1 MRFKSKIIVII
12 TVLITTATC
21 YGVYSFFEMLKADEI
36 AEREQRLNNREAAIR
51 VAEKNV
57 ENKRI
62 IEAQRL
68 VELEK
73 ERLALEEKR
82 QNKKYLYA
90 KKFAEIDEYKKAQ
103 KAAKKKQS
111 ADRLMEDARE
121 LKNPEVLGG
130 RRTDEIQ
137 RATYLYIRNNP
148 KDFIGNYKTGN
159 FSAGFGGRGNFTK
172 GGANGLMLF
181 ATVGKNLKA
190 IKEII
195 AIGHDINA
203 KNKSGHTALMFASA
217 YNTAE
222 VVQFFLDEG
231 ADKSLKEYVS
241 EGNAL
246 HLAARYNPKPE
257 ILEVLLKAGFSLEET
272 DNQGNTPLLLAT
284 KYNQNIQV
292 VQKLVELGANVN
304 ATDNKGDVSYAYALD
319 RIKKKLSQLGAFL
332 KITDEL
338 NDKVL
343 DSLLPI

>member
-1 MRFKSKIIVII
+1 MRFKSKIIIII
-12 TVLITTATC
+12 TVLITTTAC
-21 YGVYSFFEMLKADEI
+21 YGVYSFFEMLKADEV
-36 AEREQRLNNREAAIR
+36 AERERVLDEREAAVR

-68 VELEK
+68 VELEE

-90 KKFAEIDEYKKAQ
+90 KKFAEIDEYKEAQ
-103 KAAKKKQS
+103 KAAKKKKY
-111 ADRLMEDARE
+111 ADRRIEDARE
-121 LKNPEVLGG
+121 LKNPEMLAGS
-130 RRTDEIQ
+130 RTDQIQ

-148 KDFIGNYKTGN
+148 KDFIGNYKTDG
-159 FSAGFGGRGNFTK
+159 SAYRGRGNFTK

-181 ATVGKNLKA
+181 ATVGQDTKA

-195 AIGHDINA
+195 AIGHDVNA
-203 KNKSGHTALMFASA
+203 KNKGGYTALMFASA
-217 YNTAE
+217 YNTADI
-222 VVQFFLDEG
+222 VQFFIDEG
-231 ADKSLKEYVS
+231 ADKSAKEYIT

-246 HLAARYNPKPE
+246 HVAARYNPKPE
-257 ILEVLLKAGFSLEET
+257 VLEVLLKAGFSLEET

-319 RIKKKLSQLGAFL
+319 RIKKKISQLGAFR

-338 NDKVL
+338 NDQVL
-343 DSLLPI
+343 ESLLPI